1 MKYYLGLSISMQETE
16 TNTTS
21 SVGIIYRV
29 VELFL
34 GIKTDLLRSKSHRIH
49 HPQYVVKILEVSAK
63 YNYKTMRLCMCTV
76 CRTAR

>member
-1 MKYYLGLSISMQETE
+1 MKCYLGLSISMQETE

-34 GIKTDLLRSKSHRIH
+34 GIKTDMLRSKSHRIH

-63 YNYKTMRLCMCTV
+63 YNYKTMRLCMWTV
-76 CRTAR
+76 WRTAR